1 MSDKQCPTEAELVSF
16 ADADLSPEQLRR
28 VEKHLEVCGVCAA
41 RVVTL
46 GELCSDIAAEVPQPD
61 WDVTE
66 HVASVMGRLNQPV
79 EAPRRSRWLA
89 IAGAVLAAAAA
100 VLVFNARSAPPEFS
114 ARGAAVASSLSRDVG
129 VQLYVQE
136 SELRPLGSGSSIS
149 TKSAL
154 TAGLRN
160 LGNQRAYLLLFAI
173 DARQTVH
180 WIAPEFTAPG
190 SDPEATSVAAA
201 TGERLLPSSAVF
213 DDLAP
218 GPLRVVAVI
227 TATPT
232 HVSEVEK
239 LSASQLSDRGLL
251 ERFPR
256 AEIRQIP
263 LQVTRSVSP

>member
-1 MSDKQCPTEAELVSF
+1 MSDKHCPPEAELVSF
-16 ADADLSPEQLRR
+16 ADVDLSPEQLRR
-28 VEKHLEVCGVCAA
+28 VEKHLEGCGICAA
-41 RVVTL
+41 RVVAL
-46 GELCSDIAAEVPQPD
+46 SELHSDIAAEVPQPD
-61 WDVTE
+61 WDVAE
-66 HVASVMGRLNQPV
+66 HVASVMGRLDQPV
-79 EAPRRSRWLA
+79 EAPRRPRWLA
-89 IAGAVLAAAAA
+89 WGGALLAAAAA
-100 VLVFNARSAPPEFS
+100 VLVFNARSAPPELA

-129 VQLYVQE
+129 VQLYAQDT
-136 SELRPLGSGSSIS
+136 ELRALGSGSTIG

-180 WIAPEFTAPG
+180 WIAPEFTAPD
-190 SDPEATSVAAA
+190 SDPEATSIAAT
-201 TGERLLPSSAVF
+201 TGERLLPTAAVF

-218 GPLRVVAVI
+218 GPLRVVAVL

-239 LSASQLSDRGLL
+239 LSASQLSDSGLL
-251 ERFPR
+251 ARFPR

-263 LQVTRSVSP
+263 LQVTP

>member
-1 MSDKQCPTEAELVSF
+1 VSDKHCPTEAELVSF
-16 ADADLSPEQLRR
+16 VDADLSPEQLRR
-28 VEKHLEVCGVCAA
+28 VEKHLEVCGVCAG
-41 RVVTL
+41 RVMTL
-46 GELCSDIAAEVPQPD
+46 GELCSDIAAELPQSD
-61 WDVTE
+61 WNVAE
-66 HVASVMGRLNQPV
+66 HVAGVMGRLDQPV
-79 EAPRRSRWLA
+79 EAPRRSHWLA
-89 IAGAVLAAAAA
+89 VAGAVLAAAAA
-100 VLVFNARSAPPEFS
+100 VLVFNARRAPPEFS

-129 VQLYVQE
+129 VQLYAQE

-149 TKSAL
+149 TNSAL

-190 SDPEATSVAAA
+190 SDPEATSISA
-201 TGERLLPSSAVF
+201 TTAERLLPTAAVF

-227 TATPT
+227 TAAPT
-232 HVSEVEK
+232 RVSEVER
-239 LSASQLSDRGLL
+239 LSAGQLSDSGLL
-251 ERFPR
+251 ARFPR

-263 LQVTRSVSP
+263 LQVTPSRSP